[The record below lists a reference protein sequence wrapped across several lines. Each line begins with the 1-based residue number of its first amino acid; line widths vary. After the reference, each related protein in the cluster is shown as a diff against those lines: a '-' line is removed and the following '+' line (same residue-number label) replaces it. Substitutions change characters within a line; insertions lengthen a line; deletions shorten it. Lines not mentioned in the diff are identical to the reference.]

1 MKRSVSLLCAVTFAA
16 GTAVACT
23 PKPVTAD
30 PTVDSIIEAMESG
43 EPLGEYFDKSA
54 EVDDVFSSTYEGL
67 QAESVDYFFLSTL
80 EKILTVLH
88 QNLQK
93 L

>member
-43 EPLGEYFDKSA
+43 EPLGEYFDKSVNNKDFA
-54 EVDDVFSSTYEGL
+54 IAHDV
-67 QAESVDYFFLSTL
+67 
-80 EKILTVLH
+80 VLIAGE
-88 QNLQK
+88 QL
-93 L
+93 LGFERIV